1 MQNHFY
7 RLQMNYNFAELTKVN
22 RMSLEKLEEIVNI
35 TAVYFKQVIASIQ
48 IIEKIPKSID
58 LTSLLFKIAYILQC

>member
-1 MQNHFY
+1 
-7 RLQMNYNFAELTKVN
+7 MNYNFAELTKVN

-58 LTSLLFKIAYILQC
+58 LTSLLFKIAYILEC